1 MKKRLL
7 SALLALALVFVLLP
21 TTALAEV
28 TTGDDYDISINGKG
42 WKFEKDTT
50 SGAYIPVYYYHTGV
64 FDNANNQNRTND
76 NLELTKKD
84 NTVTITIRRGTSHDH
99 GNNNPINFTLKK
111 ESTNTNHDQMPCI
124 EMGNSNNLVIT
135 GNGTLNIIRNEKDG
149 IGAAVSS
156 SVGDITI
163 TGGIVVSVTFKN
175 QKNRNVSGNAISVD
189 GHNLI
194 ISGQGTNVEAEN
206 ACGNQITPSGVA
218 TVRVKNG
225 EINVSGGAILKATNT
240 YDDSKK
246 PYDISYSRAISSTT
260 LTIADENSSVIAWA
274 YDGKYGK
281 PLDVETYNITGA
293 TVKAGSNN
301 YNSTETT
308 IDKIDGKEYVKISVP
323 ALETTADVLIAKE
336 NAVVGVRTSLGEGNG
351 YYTYNKD
358 TKTLTLNNVNIT
370 SGINAIQFTAAG
382 TYTVKLEGT
391 NKISN
396 VSTGISAESANPNFT
411 GNINVIISGSDSLD
425 ISAKGRA
432 IEVPKGKLTFNNT
445 GTINLK
451 TTNTADDK
459 INAIKVSGDI
469 SVGSDFNKNL
479 KITAGNDTFDLKYS
493 NFNDLNKYKSIS
505 FSLKDSTISYGNK
518 TLKQGEIIKD
528 GKGGTATVD
537 SKNNTITLNNFKGD
551 KALVFNAE
559 FTPNSITLIG
569 DSTLSAVETKYQ
581 DLTISVSGSGSG
593 SLTAGSIRVTNNDNI
608 SADLTINGGA
618 HVTVNRPGNEDA
630 RAIDIKGN
638 LTVTSGS
645 LTATSTSTKPTV
657 QVGGNASFTGSTVT
671 ITNNSTAL
679 HQDATEATKGDS
691 VSSALYVKGN
701 INITDNAN
709 VTAKVENGGGNAI
722 GALGNIT
729 VNGSNVTAA
738 NRGQKFTTIIAK
750 NVYVS
755 GDSKITAN
763 NLNKNPHYNGW
774 YLACPAI
781 EGNIVNKNT
790 DYSLNFKGEHSS
802 SSEPKTTLAP
812 GEQTTLFYYKVIITR
827 GDEVA
832 RTESPVVIA
841 GTTLLNDTYYT
852 ITNGSKVAEGTDSSN
867 YNAFYDSETK
877 TLKLNNA
884 KISTTTKNAAIK
896 ISEDLTIT
904 VTGTNELKGNYNH
917 CIESY
922 SSFIINGDG
931 RLEMTNGSNTS
942 ASVIYCGPDKSLTI
956 GAEVIFKNNANSGV
970 LLGMVEENAYSFA
983 SGYNVY
989 ASTDVSGSPL
999 ETYDAAKGSTY
1010 KYLRVTKENLAPTTP
1025 TTYTVTITGENISKY
1040 YSSEGELEQTVT
1052 AGKAIKTVT
1061 VAANGGYYFP
1071 DNYVKDLELPSG
1083 ITATVSGDNW
1093 YLTIKGI
1100 PSKDATINL
1109 PVLSK
1114 RPTITVDIPLPV
1126 AGNKPATIDQIHL
1139 TCDDPNYTPEITGIR
1154 WNKGSLTEE
1163 SVAIGAN
1170 DTFVAG
1176 TCYNVKIFLSSGIAD
1191 GAYKLAYAGG
1201 GDNPWYAY
1209 WGTSNFQL
1217 YFQATPAATHTHEK
1231 GDLQFNSEGHWYK
1244 CAADTSCTERIDFAS
1259 HTYKDNICTVCNYVK
1274 PACSHTNLK
1283 YIDNNDYETHK
1294 VQCADCEEIIAEK
1307 EAHDIQGYDIDDAAG
1322 THQEICNK
1330 CHYRGLALQ
1339 HSIIYISKDNGH
1351 CKACAIC
1358 KVQLGRVE
1366 EHTFENGVCTVCN
1379 ATSGEIVPPTP
1390 DNPGTIVIIRPAEEE
1405 KPAQQ
1410 PNPSTGA
1417 NDLVGLA
1424 VAAAVAAALGSAAL
1438 LRKHD

>member
-21 TTALAEV
+21 TTALAETPSIEIAGTVIEDGKYYYTNGGIGELKTEAQQKTWQVRREGNTLYLKNAKINTTNMQSIQVWMKSV
-28 TTGDDYDISINGKG
+28 TINLEGDSTITTKGEGSIVSQLAGSLTINGNGK
-42 WKFEKDTT
+42 
-50 SGAYIPVYYYHTGV
+50 
-64 FDNANNQNRTND
+64 
-76 NLELTKKD
+76 LTIES
-84 NTVTITIRRGTSHDH
+84 NTAGSSIAW
-99 GNNNPINFTLKK
+99 
-111 ESTNTNHDQMPCI
+111 
-124 EMGNSNNLVIT
+124 NS
-135 GNGTLNIIRNEKDG
+135 
-149 IGAAVSS
+149 
-156 SVGDITI
+156 GDITI
-163 TGGIVVSVTFKN
+163 TGNAVVNITN
-175 QKNRNVSGNAISVD
+175 EN
-189 GHNLI
+189 
-194 ISGQGTNVEAEN
+194 SGQSSDAIGLVSSYELTVSEN
-206 ACGNQITPSGVA
+206 AKLRAVSNGSKAA
-218 TVRVKNG
+218 TVNG
-225 EINVSGGAILKATNT
+225 GK
-240 YDDSKK
+240 
-246 PYDISYSRAISSTT
+246 
-260 LTIADENSSVIAWA
+260 LTIADNAEFNVINQNSSGKAVSFKSIEVATG
-274 YDGKYGK
+274 YDCNGINGNGITEWTKTTAEELNTFQKVLVK
-281 PLDVETYNITGA
+281 PTPT
-293 TVKAGSNN
+293 
-301 YNSTETT
+301 
-308 IDKIDGKEYVKISVP
+308 P
-323 ALETTADVLIAKE
+323 ALEKSDVSVAGTKLYKNTAYTIQEGKPVMGGTYPDNYNIYLDTTGSNYVLY
-336 NAVVGVRTSLGEGNG
+336 V
-351 YYTYNKD
+351 KD
-358 TKTLTLNNVNIT
+358 ATID
-370 SGINAIQFTAAG
+370 AAG
-382 TYTVKLEGT
+382 K
-391 NKISN
+391 
-396 VSTGISAESANPNFT
+396 TGIYGVS
-411 GNINVIISGSDSLD
+411 NIVF
-425 ISAKGRA
+425 
-432 IEVPKGKLTFNNT
+432 KGKN
-445 GTINLK
+445 
-451 TTNTADDK
+451 
-459 INAIKVSGDI
+459 
-469 SVGSDFNKNL
+469 
-479 KITAGNDTFDLKYS
+479 KITAQYYGIYS
-493 NFNDLNKYKSIS
+493 DFKSSNLNI
-505 FSLKDSTISYGNK
+505 
-518 TLKQGEIIKD
+518 
-528 GKGGTATVD
+528 
-537 SKNNTITLNNFKGD
+537 
-551 KALVFNAE
+551 
-559 FTPNSITLIG
+559 
-569 DSTLSAVETKYQ
+569 
-581 DLTISVSGSGSG
+581 SGSG
-593 SLTAGSIRVTNNDNI
+593 SLTVETYAGNSAIATAYTSMSIIISGQGFTVTADTRRTNVSAIYSDKGGLTIKDGATVKAI
-608 SADLTINGGA
+608 SAN
-618 HVTVNRPGNEDA
+618 NS
-630 RAIDIKGN
+630 RAIRIGGS
-638 LTVTSGS
+638 LTVTDAT
-645 LTATSTSTKPTV
+645 LTATSTSDKKPTIEV
-657 QVGGNASFTGSTVT
+657 DGSATLAGSKVE
-671 ITNNSTAL
+671 ITNNSTT
-679 HQDATEATKGDS
+679 QGKSGEYS
-691 VSSALYVKGN
+691 YEVSTGLYVGGTLDIK
-701 INITDNAN
+701 NA
-709 VTAKVENGGGNAI
+709 AKVTSTVTGGNAI
-722 GALGNIT
+722 YAKGDITISGDGTKVEAQNSAYKFSAISTNGT
-729 VNGSNVTAA
+729 VNISDNSTVKAENGKKH
-738 NRGQKFTTIIAK
+738 Q
-750 NVYVS
+750 
-755 GDSKITAN
+755 GDLTGETDPSTGKT
-763 NLNKNPHYNGW
+763 YN
-774 YLACPAI
+774 ACPAI
-781 EGNIVNKNT
+781 TGKIANKNT
-790 DYSLNFKGEHSS
+790 QNKLHIEGFTTSNPGSNPKEGVVLNFDINPSS
-802 SSEPKTTLAP
+802 AERYILHYDVT
-812 GEQTTLFYYKVIITR
+812 ITR

-852 ITNGSKVAEGTDSSN
+852 ITDGSTVAVGTDSNN

-884 KISTTTKNAAIK
+884 QISTTTNNAAIK
-896 ISEDLTIT
+896 IEEDLTIT
-904 VTGTNELKGNYNH
+904 VTGTNELNGNYNH
-917 CIESY
+917 CIESDNN
-922 SSFIINGDG
+922 FKINGTG
-931 RLEMTNGSNTS
+931 RLVMTNGSNTD
-942 ASVIYCGPDKSLTI
+942 ASVIYCGPGKSLTI
-956 GAEVIFKNNANSGV
+956 AAEVIIKNAAQPGKLIHTV
-970 LLGMVEENAYSFA
+970 KDDAYSFA
-983 SGYNVY
+983 EGYNVY
-989 ASTDVSGSPL
+989 ASTNVSGSPL
-999 ETYDAAKGSTY
+999 ETYDAAKSSTY
-1010 KYLRVTKENLAPTTP
+1010 KYLRITKENLAPTTP

-1040 YSSEGELEQTVT
+1040 YRSEGELEQTVT
-1052 AGKAIKTVT
+1052 AGEAIKTVT